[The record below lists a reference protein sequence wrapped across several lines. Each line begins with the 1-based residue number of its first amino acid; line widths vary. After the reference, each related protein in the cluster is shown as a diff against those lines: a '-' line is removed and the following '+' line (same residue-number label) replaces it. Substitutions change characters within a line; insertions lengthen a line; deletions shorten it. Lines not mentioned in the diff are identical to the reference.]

1 MSIMEFKSNLL
12 GGGARGN
19 QFEVELTLPSIA
31 KNSSEAGRKAK
42 FLCKAASLPGSSL
55 GVAQTFY
62 RGRMLPLAGE
72 RSFAPWG
79 VTVYNDTD
87 FAIYNSIESWM
98 DQINNL
104 QYNTGITNPGA
115 YTTDMQVHQLG
126 RNGEVLKSYKFVG
139 AFPTQLSPINLDAQD
154 NDRIEEFQVQFI
166 YAHHITDFDSKG
178 GVSVSINTPVG
189 GLTI

>member
-1 MSIMEFKSNLL
+1 MSLMEFKSNLI
-12 GGGARGN
+12 GGGARAN
-19 QFEVELTLPSIA
+19 QFEVELTLPTIA

-42 FLCKAASLPGSSL
+42 FLCKASSLPGSSL
-55 GVAQTFY
+55 GVAQTYY

-72 RSFAPWG
+72 RQFAPW
-79 VTVYNDTD
+79 TVSIYNDTD

-139 AFPTQLSPINLDAQD
+139 AFPFQLSPINLDMQQ
-154 NDRIEEFQVQFI
+154 NDQVEEFQVQFI
-166 YAHHITDFDSKG
+166 YAHYITDFDSKS
-178 GVSVSINTPVG
+178 GVSVSINTPIG
-189 GLTI
+189 GITI